1 MLVGGLE
8 LCYDPADGV
17 VKTRQV
23 QEAEPDTGV
32 VVSRL
37 GELDTTPH

>member
-8 LCYDPADGV
+8 LCYDPADDV
-17 VKTRQV
+17 VETRQV

-32 VVSRL
+32 EVSRL
-37 GELDTTPH
+37 VELDTTPH